1 MVYLRPCTSVFYII
15 QVTAVR
21 ILRYQQPQRSCGFPL
36 TQLYY
41 EVLGETGKPANVGL
55 SWSFRSLL
63 AAMYLQLVWRIKS
76 RQCQAPGCNNIIIG
90 LYEHS
95 DKESCSTTCKQR
107 RKYHRDRAAAKRRA
121 TSRAVTVPINRH
133 P

>member
-1 MVYLRPCTSVFYII
+1 MSAICDTLARKAENEINLQIWFIGGVKREKVGRFTSSM
-15 QVTAVR
+15 T
-21 ILRYQQPQRSCGFPL
+21 
-36 TQLYY
+36 TD
-41 EVLGETGKPANVGL
+41 VGL
-55 SWSFRSLL
+55 SWGFRSLL

-121 TSRAVTVPINRH
+121 TSRAVT
-133 P
+133 